1 MKQTYL
7 TKIDIK
13 KVRHLQGISIPLSVE
28 DRKHLLLTGKNGSGK
43 TSVLEALVRHLKF
56 VTSETFYSEEQISE
70 MCQNFRRRV
79 ESNEAL
85 EETEKIRMLIQE
97 DEKSLLRWEKLLKN
111 WNDGAVSK
119 CTSFATLREKYQ
131 SGRFVLAYYGVGR
144 KFEVETYKNI
154 EKIELKKN
162 YNITEVAG
170 NKLTKYLV
178 DLKATQAF
186 SKKSEK
192 YNQIDEWFVRF
203 EDILKGIF
211 GDPDLKLV
219 FDEESFQF
227 TIYETGRE
235 PFDFNTLSSGYA
247 AVLDIVNDLM
257 IRMEAQSKLRAS
269 FDLEGIVLI
278 DEIETHLH
286 LELQKNILPLLT
298 TLFPNLQFIV
308 STHSPFILSSLDNAV
323 IYDLENEILVKNGLK
338 DLPYEGIVEGYF
350 GVDRLANE
358 LRNKL
363 ERYKNLVDKI
373 ELSDEEYAEIEELE
387 SALDEIPDGLAPTIA
402 VEYSRLKLEFSNR
415 G

>member
-1 MKQTYL
+1 M
-7 TKIDIK
+7 
-13 KVRHLQGISIPLSVE
+13 
-28 DRKHLLLTGKNGSGK
+28 
-43 TSVLEALVRHLKF
+43 
-56 VTSETFYSEEQISE
+56 
-70 MCQNFRRRV
+70 
-79 ESNEAL
+79 
-85 EETEKIRMLIQE
+85 
-97 DEKSLLRWEKLLKN
+97 
-111 WNDGAVSK
+111 
-119 CTSFATLREKYQ
+119 
-131 SGRFVLAYYGVGR
+131 
-144 KFEVETYKNI
+144 
-154 EKIELKKN
+154 
-162 YNITEVAG
+162 
-170 NKLTKYLV
+170 
-178 DLKATQAF
+178 
-186 SKKSEK
+186 
-192 YNQIDEWFVRF
+192 
-203 EDILKGIF
+203 
-211 GDPDLKLV
+211 V

-235 PFDFNTLSSGYA
+235 PVDFNTLSSGYA

-278 DEIETHLH
+278 DDLH